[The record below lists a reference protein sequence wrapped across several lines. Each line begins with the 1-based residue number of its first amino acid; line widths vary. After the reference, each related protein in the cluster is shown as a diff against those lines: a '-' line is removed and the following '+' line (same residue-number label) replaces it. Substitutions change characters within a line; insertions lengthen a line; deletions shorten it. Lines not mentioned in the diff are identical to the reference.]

1 MAKSLIKGVKNS
13 QWIRVIMEGQ
23 YQVDVQVGKLDTI
36 RPLAHRLA
44 VWSGLEDLVRNNQLN
59 PGNGGGQSSYF
70 YDDQFNRHPYQVQFY
85 IL

>member
-13 QWIRVIMEGQ
+13 QWVRIIMEGQ
-23 YQVDVQVGKLDTI
+23 YQVDVQVRKLDTV

-44 VWSGLEDLVRNNQLN
+44 VWSGLESLARKNQLAT
-59 PGNGGGQSSYF
+59 GNGGGQSSYY

-85 IL
+85 VL